1 MSQGFVELGYT
12 YLNLDDCWMQQHR
25 TPDGH
30 IQVSPAFPSGMK
42 ALGDYIHSKGLK
54 FGLYS
59 SAGIKTCEGKAG
71 SLWYEEMDANDYAS
85 WGVDYL
91 KYDNCYNDNV
101 PALIRYP
108 RMRDAL
114 NATGREIF
122 YSLCNWGEDGVA
134 DWGKSVGNS
143 WRTTKDIGNSWESI
157 EFNFRGNLK
166 VASRSGPGGW
176 NDPDM
181 LEVGNG
187 GLSLEEEKTHF
198 ALWAISKAPLII
210 GCDLTLAS

>member
-59 SAGIKTCEGKAG
+59 SAGTNTCEGRAG

-122 YSLCNWGEDGVA
+122 YSLCNWGRDDVP
-134 DWGKSVGNS
+134 DWGKAVGNS
-143 WRTTKDIGNSWESI
+143 YRTT
-157 EFNFRGNLK
+157 
-166 VASRSGPGGW
+166 
-176 NDPDM
+176 
-181 LEVGNG
+181 
-187 GLSLEEEKTHF
+187 
-198 ALWAISKAPLII
+198 
-210 GCDLTLAS
+210 